1 MLNAS
6 KPGQRRSHRGRR
18 GAIAVRHLTRR
29 IALLGVLL
37 LTFACT
43 PPTSPQPAHS
53 PSPTPSPSATSLSGS
68 LGGAQYRVEVPPAWN
83 GTLFLY
89 SHGYVAPGRANPAT
103 DSPSSLISSWLLDHG
118 YAIAGSSYSSTG
130 WAIEDAFKD
139 QIALLDFFNQRFS
152 KPKRVIAWGGSLGG
166 IITAGL
172 VQLYPDRFA
181 GAIPICGVLAG
192 GVATWNTGLD
202 GAYAFNTLLA
212 PHSPPYVNLVGI
224 SSPQANLQVALQI
237 FNAAAATP
245 AGQARI
251 ALVAALSDVPGW
263 FDPTKPQ
270 PAATDYAAQ
279 ESAQASWLSRVD
291 LPFQFEYRAELEQ
304 RAGGNPSWNTGV
316 DYAHQ
321 LAISS
326 SNAEVTALYAAA
338 GLDLAADLRAL
349 NSGTRID
356 ADPKAV
362 AYLDRFISF
371 DGSLSVPV
379 LTMHTIG
386 DGLVVPQEETAY
398 RDVVRAAGKQDLLR
412 QVYVHRAG
420 HCAFSEA
427 ETITAISAMLARLE
441 AGKWGAPLSPANLNQ
456 IAEALGE
463 QYNRVGGFL
472 IAPPAFEIFTPGPYP
487 RPR

>member
-1 MLNAS
+1 
-6 KPGQRRSHRGRR
+6 
-18 GAIAVRHLTRR
+18 
-29 IALLGVLL
+29 
-37 LTFACT
+37 
-43 PPTSPQPAHS
+43 
-53 PSPTPSPSATSLSGS
+53 LSGRI
-68 LGGAQYRVEVPPAWN
+68 GGAQYRIEVPPAWN

-89 SHGYVAPGRANPAT
+89 SHGYVAPGRINPAT

-139 QIALLDFFNQRFS
+139 QIALLDFFNQRFA
-152 KPKRVIAWGGSLGG
+152 KPKRVVAWGGSLGG

-192 GVATWNTGLD
+192 GVATWNTALD

-212 PHSPPYVNLVGI
+212 LQSLPLPKLVGI
-224 SSPQANLQVALQI
+224 TDPQANVAAALQM
-237 FNAAAATP
+237 FNAQAATP

-251 ALVAALSDVPGW
+251 ALAAALGDIPGW

-279 ESAQASWLSRVD
+279 EAAQASWLSRVD
-291 LPFQFEYRAELEQ
+291 IPFQFEYRAELEQ

-326 SNAEVTALYAAA
+326 SSAEVTALYGAA

-349 NSGTRID
+349 NSGTRIS

-371 DGSLSVPV
+371 NGNLSVPV

-398 RDVVRAAGKQDLLR
+398 GDVVRATGKQDLLR
-412 QVYVHRAG
+412 HLIVHRAG
-420 HCAFSEA
+420 HCAFSDAEA
-427 ETITAISAMLARLE
+427 ITAIMAMIARLE
-441 AGKWGAPLSPANLNQ
+441 AGNWGGPALAPGTLN
-456 IAEALGE
+456 AVALALGE
-463 QYNRVGGFL
+463 SYNRVGGFL
-472 IAPPAFEIFTPGPYP
+472 ISAPAFENFTPGPYP

>member
-1 MLNAS
+1 
-6 KPGQRRSHRGRR
+6 
-18 GAIAVRHLTRR
+18 
-29 IALLGVLL
+29 
-37 LTFACT
+37 
-43 PPTSPQPAHS
+43 
-53 PSPTPSPSATSLSGS
+53 LSGS
-68 LGGAQYRVEVPPAWN
+68 IGGAQYRIEVPPAWN

-89 SHGYVAPGRANPAT
+89 SHGYVAPGRINPAT

-139 QIALLDFFNQRFS
+139 QIALLDFFNQRFA
-152 KPKRVIAWGGSLGG
+152 KPKRVVAWGGSLGG

-192 GVATWNTGLD
+192 GVATWNTALD

-212 PHSPPYVNLVGI
+212 LQSLPLPKLVGI
-224 SSPQANLQVALQI
+224 TDPQANVAAALQM
-237 FNAAAATP
+237 FNAQAATP

-251 ALVAALSDVPGW
+251 ALAAALGDIPGW

-279 ESAQASWLSRVD
+279 EAAQASWLSRVD
-291 LPFQFEYRAELEQ
+291 IPFQFEYRAELEQ

-326 SNAEVTALYAAA
+326 SSAEVTALYGAA

-349 NSGTRID
+349 NSGTRIS

-371 DGSLSVPV
+371 NGNLSVPV

-398 RDVVRAAGKQDLLR
+398 GDVVRATGKQDLLR
-412 QVYVHRAG
+412 QLIVHRAG
-420 HCAFSEA
+420 HCAFSDAEA
-427 ETITAISAMLARLE
+427 TTAIMAMISRLE
-441 AGKWGAPLSPANLNQ
+441 AGNWDGPALAPGTLNAV
-456 IAEALGE
+456 AEALGE
-463 QYNRVGGFL
+463 SYNRVGGFL
-472 IAPPAFEIFTPGPYP
+472 ISAPAFENFTPGPYP